1 MKLRVFILLFI
12 GIAFASGFYRA
23 SHLAPAAPFQF
34 SPIAIT
40 DQTAAHFETHFASS
54 KLFIQVHAASAV
66 ELKDGRIR
74 AYWFSGSRE
83 GAHDV
88 QIHSAIFD
96 PLLSR
101 WSDEHVVVTR
111 EQTQQALHRYISKLG
126 NPVVVRAA
134 DGSLR
139 LFVVTVSLG
148 GWAGSSLTS
157 MISTDDGTT
166 WSAPK
171 RLITS
176 PFLNI
181 STLIKGTPFLYQDGT
196 LGLPVYHEFISK
208 FAEILRLDQQ
218 GNVFDKQRLAAGGQ
232 GTLQPVLLMQDEQRA
247 RVLMRYDGISQ
258 PYQAITVTT
267 QDGGQHWSSPKKSTM
282 RNSDSALTA
291 LTLAD
296 GRLLAVFNDLD
307 RGREALSLMISSDVG
322 ETWQEV
328 AKLEDQLA
336 ANQHADQK
344 NYGENIAALMP
355 QTDALMAEKL
365 ADAVESTQR
374 TTCEKGQCR
383 YEFSYPYMIQ
393 TQRADVHVVYTWNR
407 TFIKHVSFNLAWLE
421 QQLNHAHH

>member
-23 SHLAPAAPFQF
+23 SHLAPSAPFQF
-34 SPIAIT
+34 SPIAVT
-40 DQTAAHFETHFASS
+40 EQTAAHFETHFASS

-74 AYWFSGSRE
+74 SYWFSGSRE
-83 GAHDV
+83 GARDV
-88 QIHSAIFD
+88 EIHSAIFD

-101 WSDEHVVVTR
+101 WGDEHVVVTR
-111 EQTQQALHRYISKLG
+111 EQTQQSLHRYISKLG
-126 NPVVVRAA
+126 NPVAVRAA

-139 LFVVTVSLG
+139 LFYVTVSLG
-148 GWAGSSLTS
+148 GWAGSSITS

-166 WSAPK
+166 WSTPK

-181 STLIKGTPFLYQDGT
+181 STLIKGAPFLYQDGT

-218 GNVFDKQRLAAGGQ
+218 GNVLDKQRLAAGGV

-247 RVLMRYDGISQ
+247 RVLMRYDGIAP
-258 PYQAITVTT
+258 PYRAITVTT
-267 QDGGQHWSSPKKSTM
+267 QNAGKNWSSPKKSTM
-282 RNSDSALTA
+282 RNSDAALTG

-296 GRLLAVFNDLD
+296 GRLLAVSNDLE

-344 NYGENIAALMP
+344 NYAENIATLIP

-365 ADAVESTQR
+365 ADAVESTER
-374 TTCEKGQCR
+374 TTCSNGQCR

-421 QQLNHAHH
+421 QQLNHANH